1 MVVGTY
7 CCISPPL
14 QPNSDRGGWVGGGGV
29 GRAQV
34 EVMDF
39 TCTAARVSSWPVLGV
54 KGYKCRECSSLPLT
68 TGAQV
73 TRAALPES
81 RQRSDF
87 ARNFRMC
94 SAIPA
99 WNPCTWQICKRIRG
113 LLGENE
119 CVKADEIGNNL
130 IVHLRLDRITSQ
142 QDKMY
147 ENMEKSNLYYC
158 HQTLQC

>member
-1 MVVGTY
+1 MGGA
-7 CCISPPL
+7 
-14 QPNSDRGGWVGGGGV
+14 RG
-29 GRAQV
+29 AQV

-54 KGYKCRECSSLPLT
+54 KGYKCRECSRRVPLT

-99 WNPCTWQICKRIRG
+99 
-113 LLGENE
+113 
-119 CVKADEIGNNL
+119 
-130 IVHLRLDRITSQ
+130 
-142 QDKMY
+142 
-147 ENMEKSNLYYC
+147 
-158 HQTLQC
+158 